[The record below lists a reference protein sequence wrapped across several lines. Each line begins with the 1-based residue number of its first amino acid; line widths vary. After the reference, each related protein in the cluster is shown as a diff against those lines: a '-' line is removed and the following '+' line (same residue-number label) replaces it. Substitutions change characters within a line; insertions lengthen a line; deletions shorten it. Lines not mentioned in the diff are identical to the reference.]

1 MMVKDYTRAVLDRH
15 GKEAALLLN
24 QLRPMLE
31 QGRTSD
37 ALTAIA
43 WAIDMRSNSYTTPL
57 IEEIETKI
65 RPAIAQS
72 QNSDST
78 RVRTPP
84 D

>member
-43 WAIDMRSNSYTTPL
+43 WAIDMRSNSYPTDRRNRDKNP
-57 IEEIETKI
+57 
-65 RPAIAQS
+65 PG
-72 QNSDST
+72 DST
-78 RVRTPP
+78 ESEF
-84 D
+84 